1 MQVQINSDNSIA
13 MQNSLSDSIGSYINN
28 VLNVSNPTSRF
39 ASTCTFTGENHRT
52 PDRGPIEKRC
62 LLEVRP
68 KHRGSLVASSEAT
81 DIDTAFAVAAQK
93 MHRLLNNT
101 FGRLSDKRR
110 RANKMDLRL
119 DRPRPVAATQ

>member
-28 VLNVSNPTSRF
+28 VLQRF
-39 ASTCTFTGENHRT
+39 EPHLTRVDVHLTGENNRI

-110 RANKMDLRL
+110 RARKMDLRL
-119 DRPRPVAATQ
+119 DRPKPVAATQ